1 MKNISFLKYALIT
14 GMLLLI
20 FSGCQNEE
28 PESSHHL
35 HAEKASSISLAQFKQ
50 ETGLDNFKTVF
61 RAKSIASGPALR
73 GASEPS
79 DFVLD
84 TTAIEKH
91 TGHNGILSYSFFV
104 YPLDHEI
111 AGENEIFN
119 LAYYKENG
127 KWETIILSLEKTS
140 EGSQTQYENI
150 KEIYSSASRNAV
162 CWGTQYTFHC
172 TKTGPC
178 AGGNCDLCNLC
189 VSSSA
194 ITVPCGSE
202 PENPGTGTGTD
213 PDIGVNPG
221 GGGGGIPVQAFMA
234 ALQLDLAQSQWL
246 DANPFFKARLI
257 EGYIGVPNIAA
268 IAAIRQ
274 EFKAKL
280 DYMMNYTEMCQSIV
294 AFVEQQQYVEE
305 AQKFGW
311 EIVDLAMS
319 ETNQADVNNLV
330 QLSLLV
336 EASGDTF
343 FSEEFAESLLPYTD
357 LGATGIPPTHYS
369 PISTLTLKTYL
380 NYRKLRSVNPEWS
393 RAKCIWYATKE
404 IIHVSLDV
412 FGLIPVAGE
421 VADLANGVLY
431 TIEGDG
437 INAAL
442 SYASAIP
449 VVGYGSVAT
458 KYGLK
463 IINSTQ
469 TATVISTKV
478 KLVWKVTSNG
488 VTFGSRSQLRKVL
501 GLGVGDPRQAHHLIP
516 WAKSTHPAVQ
526 KAAKSGNAF
535 HMNEALNGIPLSTA
549 VHSGSH
555 ANYDN
560 LIQRYLDAIP
570 PSATPNQAYN
580 AINALLDR
588 IRAAIQNNPGVP
600 INQLNF

>member
-1 MKNISFLKYALIT
+1 MKKISLLKNALLMGVI
-14 GMLLLI
+14 LLI

-28 PESSHHL
+28 PESSHHA
-35 HAEKASSISLAQFKQ
+35 HSEKDSSISFGQFKH
-50 ETGLDNFKTVF
+50 ETEMDNFQTVF
-61 RAKSIASGPALR
+61 RAKSIASGKALR
-73 GASEPS
+73 GNPVPS

-91 TGHNGILSYSFFV
+91 VGNNGILSYSFFA
-104 YPLDHEI
+104 YPVNHDI
-111 AGENEIFN
+111 AGEDEIFN

-127 KWETIILSLEKTS
+127 KWETIILSLEKAS
-140 EGSQTQYENI
+140 DGSHDHYENV
-150 KEIYSSASRNAV
+150 KEIYSSANRNAV
-162 CWGTQYTFHC
+162 CWGTRYTFHC

-194 ITVPCGSE
+194 ITVPCGSD
-202 PENPGTGTGTD
+202 PEDPGTGTGTD

-221 GGGGGIPVQAFMA
+221 GGGGGIPVQAFMT
-234 ALQLDLAQSQWL
+234 ALQLDLGQSHWL

-257 EGYIGVPNIAA
+257 EGYIGVPDIQA
-268 IAAIRQ
+268 IAAIRE

-280 DYMMNYTEMCQSIV
+280 DYMMNHAEICQSIV

-305 AQKFGW
+305 SQKFGW
-311 EIVDLAMS
+311 EMVDLAMS
-319 ETNQADVNNLV
+319 ETDQADVNNLV

-343 FSEEFAESLLPYTD
+343 FSDEFAESLLPYID
-357 LGATGIPPTHYS
+357 LGESGVPPTHNY
-369 PISTLTLKTYL
+369 PISTLTIKTYL
-380 NYRKLRSVNPEWS
+380 NYKKLRSINPEWS

-421 VADLANGVLY
+421 IADLANGVLY

-437 INAAL
+437 INATL

-449 VVGYGSVAT
+449 LVGYGSVAT

-526 KAAKSGNAF
+526 KAARSGDAF

-549 VHSGSH
+549 VHNGSH
-555 ANYDN
+555 AHYDN
-560 LIQRYLDAIP
+560 LIQIRLDAIP
-570 PSATPNQAYN
+570 ANATPARAYDD
-580 AINALLDR
+580 IVDLISD
-588 IRAAIQNNPGVP
+588 IRAAIQNNPNVP